1 MKVTE
6 YLKKSLKKSA
16 NQKKWV
22 SRTIKIKD
30 ELIKQKIIN
39 KKEIEN
45 KINRGKEAIRY
56 YKKRNY
62 KLVTV
67 YDKYIFSTSERK
79 ELWKKTK

>member
-6 YLKKSLKKSA
+6 YLKKSLKKV
-16 NQKKWV
+16 QIKKWV
-22 SRTIKIKD
+22 SRIIKIKD

-62 KLVTV
+62 KLVTI
-67 YDKYIFSTSERK
+67 YDKYVFSTSERK
-79 ELWKKTK
+79 KLWKKTK